1 MSPNVP
7 AAHAASAAA
16 AAAPVMRIFLPTR
29 NTRVSAPNLIPHLR
43 SALPTLRPAERKVA
57 EMVLDDV
64 DFAMRASIT
73 ELAQRADVSEPS
85 VTRFCRAVG
94 AHGLRDFKMQLAQ
107 SAAGGIPYAS
117 TAIARDDDIQTLLDK
132 VSDAAVQGLAH
143 ARGTLDPAVVEA
155 AIAALVVARRVYFFG
170 VGTGSGLTVQDAAL
184 RFLRLDIS
192 ATAFTDGH
200 LQRLYAGLME
210 PGDVAF
216 AISHSGHSVEVNES
230 FQIARERGA
239 TTIALTSVG
248 SKLAWL
254 ADHPLLLRVPALI
267 DPHTSGVSRLVQLCI
282 VDALAIGAAL
292 RLGPKTLEKMRHA
305 EARLSPQDEVTGK
318 GNPEV

>member
-1 MSPNVP
+1 M
-7 AAHAASAAA
+7 
-16 AAAPVMRIFLPTR
+16 
-29 NTRVSAPNLIPHLR
+29 SAPNLIPHIR
-43 SALPTLRPAERKVA
+43 SALTSLRPAERKVA
-57 EMVLDDV
+57 NMVLSDV

-107 SAAGGIPYAS
+107 SVAGGLPYAS
-117 TAIARDDDIQTLLDK
+117 TAVAHDDDIQTLLDK
-132 VSDAAVQGLAH
+132 VGEAAVDGITH
-143 ARGTLDPAVVEA
+143 ARGALDPVAVAA
-155 AIAALVVARRVYFFG
+155 AIAAITHARRVFFFG
-170 VGTGSGLTVQDAAL
+170 VGSGSGLVAQDAAL
-184 RFLRLDIS
+184 RFLRLDLA

-216 AISHSGHSVEVNES
+216 AISHAGRSVEVNES
-230 FQIARERGA
+230 IQIAKERGA

-248 SKLAWL
+248 SRLAWL
-254 ADHPLLLRVPALI
+254 VDIPLLLRVASPI
-267 DPHTSGVSRLVQLCI
+267 DPNTPGVSRLVHLCI
-282 VDALAIGAAL
+282 MDALAIGVAL

-305 EARLSPQDEVTGK
+305 KARLGHEAEPAAGDS
-318 GNPEV
+318 